1 MCKPLVSL
9 FPSFSRSTYIHIR
22 VSLSL
27 SLSPVH
33 KSTQSPLSFFISKL
47 RLSSSLYPSPLSP
60 HLEQATRSS
69 SSPLHR
75 LNFFSLPRLP
85 TERRIIP
92 SSLIPYASNSYGTF
106 DSSPSPSSPP
116 DIVSVAVKLTRDQWQ
131 MSVPRKGERTTFR
144 CKLVPNEVV
153 GINHRVPVIEITR
166 STGCT
171 R

>member
-1 MCKPLVSL
+1 MKDP
-9 FPSFSRSTYIHIR
+9 PSFSRLVDLRPVEPSRGPSLVKVNTNSRQCVSRSYPYFPLSLSLNLYTYTCIP
-22 VSLSL
+22 LSL

-33 KSTQSPLSFFISKL
+33 KSTQSPPSFFISKL

-116 DIVSVAVKLTRDQWQ
+116 DIVSVAVKLTRDQ
-131 MSVPRKGERTTFR
+131 
-144 CKLVPNEVV
+144 
-153 GINHRVPVIEITR
+153 
-166 STGCT
+166 
-171 R
+171 